1 MGLADRDSS
10 SRLAATIATTV
21 ITGCSGAGKSTALKA
36 FEDRGFYCV
45 ENLPLFLLADLAAG
59 LAARE
64 DNPRR
69 IAVVTDIRDPAF
81 PQSHADTFAHW
92 RAAARPLTILFLEAS
107 EEVLLRRYSQMRRVH
122 PLATGR
128 SLREGLRLEREQL
141 ADIRLIADQI
151 IDTSNLTPRD
161 LHRHLLHWIGIREGE
176 RDLQISFI
184 SFGYKYG
191 PPLEAD
197 LLFDVRFLPNPYF
210 VPVLSAKSGLEAE
223 VAGFVIENDDTRRF
237 LDLLRPLLTFLIPQ
251 YRREGKAYLTVGIGC
266 TGGRHRSV
274 AMVEELTRSL
284 RAAGEE
290 VRVCHRDLDRS

>member
-1 MGLADRDSS
+1 MGLAGSS
-10 SRLAATIATTV
+10 SQPAATIATTV

-45 ENLPLFLLADLAAG
+45 ENLPLFLLADLVAG

-64 DNPRR
+64 DNLLRL
-69 IAVVTDIRDPAF
+69 AVVTDVRDPAF
-81 PQSHADTFAHW
+81 PQSHANTIAQW
-92 RAAARPLTILFLEAS
+92 RDAGRPLTILFLEAS

-122 PLATGR
+122 PLATDR
-128 SLREGLRLEREQL
+128 TLREGLRLEREQL
-141 ADIRLIADQI
+141 ANIRQIADQV

-161 LHRHLLHWIGIREGE
+161 LHRHLLSLIGTREGE
-176 RDLQISFI
+176 RELHISFI

-191 PPLEAD
+191 PPPEAD

-210 VPVLSAKSGLEAE
+210 VPALTARSGLEAD
-223 VAGFVIENDDTRRF
+223 VALYVMENEGTRRF
-237 LDLLRPLLTFLIPQ
+237 LELLRPLLAFLIPQ

-284 RAAGEE
+284 RAAGEG
-290 VRVCHRDLDRS
+290 VKVCHRDLDRS